1 MELDEEEA
9 FKDSDSTASVGGAWL
24 SIGDCLKWS
33 YAFAVTKK
41 NSSNLNIV
49 QEGIKQARD
58 RSRETRISSM
68 FPHPSFPADHI
79 HECNHSKERYVVCSG
94 GAPLFLK
101 PKAKVLKILA
111 FKSSSQNNSGGSSG
125 SKTKKESIKL
135 SIVSQG
141 NEETSVESPRAQNL
155 PISYTSE
162 TVDTTSGTLAIQ
174 KIFKH
179 WLAIL
184 RTPSPDQAIGET
196 VEGPSSTEAV
206 EPQNLVQQKER
217 GNILQAVWSYFVGL
231 DATIKINLLIF
242 VPFYLAVNLVY
253 GAEVSK
259 ELMPL
264 WILGPFVVALY
275 IKMLQG
281 ICALY
286 VFCFKQTVRVVKNFP
301 TYYMLANE
309 YIVQGKLKEEIRARF
324 LQPVL
329 DIKNIDYK
337 EVAKSRMEDLKVILA
352 EKYLDLA
359 ESIWPYYCRAIRTLK
374 RANLI

>member
-1 MELDEEEA
+1 MALA
-9 FKDSDSTASVGGAWL
+9 TLHLQHSYKTNPFQSSSSSSGNKLTRSVTTVRYVGRKDKFTS
-24 SIGDCLKWS
+24 LKC
-33 YAFAVTKK
+33 
-41 NSSNLNIV
+41 
-49 QEGIKQARD
+49 
-58 RSRETRISSM
+58 RS
-68 FPHPSFPADHI
+68 FY
-79 HECNHSKERYVVCSG
+79 RYVVCSG

-141 NEETSVESPRAQNL
+141 SEETSVESPRAQNL

-184 RTPSPDQAIGET
+184 RTPSPDEAIGET

-217 GNILQAVWSYFVGL
+217 GNILQAVWSYFIGL

-309 YIVQGKLKEEIRARF
+309 YIVQGKIKEEIRARF